1 MNKILLFALAFFMAI
16 NASAQKTATATR
28 ATTLQTVRVAQPA
41 TTLMLACDTFL
52 NIAAANS
59 IVLYSGSIGYVTGH
73 NTYLDKAKAE
83 FFTTTATAAS
93 PATCPSVSFFFG
105 IGKTL
110 SATSSITAKIW
121 AANAAGQPSTVL
133 ASQSVLI
140 SDIATDVAG
149 NDLTNVQFLTP
160 AVITGNFFAGF
171 EMTYA
176 AGDTV
181 ALLSNQDGDTM
192 PGTAWEQFSDS
203 TSTWHAMSE
212 TISWSFDLSLA
223 VLPVVCTPNVGST
236 ELSDGI
242 KLYPNPSSGI
252 FHFEAKTQLQ
262 NAVITIYDMN
272 GKEVSQIAASN
283 ATTQTIDL
291 SQHKKGVYAAKIND
305 KDGNSAVYKLI
316 VE

>member
-28 ATTLQTVRVAQPA
+28 ATTLQTVRAAQPA
-41 TTLMLACDTFL
+41 TTLMLACDTLL
-52 NIAAANS
+52 NIGATDT
-59 IVLYSGSIGYVTGH
+59 IVIYTSASGYVAGH
-73 NTYLDKAKAE
+73 NNYRDKAKAE
-83 FFTTTATAAS
+83 FFATTATPGS
-93 PATCPSVSFFFG
+93 YTTCPSVSLFFG
-105 IGKTL
+105 AAETL
-110 SATSSITAKIW
+110 SPTSSIDVKIW
-121 AANAAGQPSTVL
+121 AADAAGKPSTVL

-140 SDIATDVAG
+140 SDIVTDVAG
-149 NDLTNVQFLTP
+149 NKLTKVQFLTP

-181 ALLSNQDGDTM
+181 GLLSNRNGNST
-192 PGTAWEQFSDS
+192 PATAWEQFS
-203 TSTWHAMSE
+203 TGAWYAMSDPMSWPLN
-212 TISWSFDLSLA
+212 ISLV

-283 ATTQTIDL
+283 ATAQTIDL

>member
-1 MNKILLFALAFFMAI
+1 MNKILLFALAFFMVI
-16 NASAQKTATATR
+16 NASAQKTAIATR

-41 TTLMLACDTFL
+41 TTLMLVCDTLL
-52 NIAAANS
+52 NIGATDS
-59 IVLYSGSIGYVTGH
+59 IVIYKGTAGYVTGH
-73 NTYLDKAKAE
+73 NNYLDKAKAE
-83 FFTTTATAAS
+83 FFATTATPGS
-93 PATCPSVSFFFG
+93 YTTCPSVSFFFG
-105 IGKTL
+105 VGETL
-110 SATSSITAKIW
+110 SATSSITVKIW
-121 AANAAGQPSTVL
+121 ASNAAGQPSTVL
-133 ASQSVLI
+133 ATQSVLI
-140 SDIATDVAG
+140 SDIATNVAA
-149 NDLTNVQFLTP
+149 NSLTNVQFLTP

-181 ALLSNQDGDTM
+181 GLLSNRDGDTT
-192 PGTAWEQFSDS
+192 PATAWEQFSDDS
-203 TSTWHAMSE
+203 WHAMSE
-212 TISWSFDLSLA
+212 TASWSLDVSLA
-223 VLPVVCTPNVGST
+223 VLPTVCTPNVGST